1 MTRVLV
7 ADDHRFFRTCLVD
20 LLNASADVEVVGE
33 CDDGDQVV
41 PAVSLLR
48 PDVVLL
54 DVRMGVMSGIDAA
67 AALQREGA
75 AARVLILTNDST
87 GSSLVSA
94 QTHGAV
100 GYLVKGGRPH
110 LTLDAIRRVADGGT
124 AWPEDHRPSSLR

>member
-7 ADDHRFFRTCLVD
+7 ADDHRFFRRCLVD

-33 CDDGDQVV
+33 CDDGDQVA

-48 PDVVLL
+48 PDVVVL
-54 DVRMGVMSGIDAA
+54 DVRMGTMSGIEAA

-75 AARVLILTNDST
+75 AARVLILTNEST

-94 QTHGAV
+94 RTHGAA

-110 LTLDAIRRVADGGT
+110 VTLDAIRQVADGGT
-124 AWPEDHRPSSLR
+124 AWPADRRPSPVC